1 MLTRLTD
8 AITKPQIHKYAFD
21 HVLRMPRHEFLRGCR
36 QAALATHDALQSAL
50 HDNDTELLDE
60 LPIAPPLH
68 RELAREVR
76 RGWEEGEPVLSMMRS
91 RLEEQRR
98 CLSRGHGLRRVRLIC
113 GARRSTAAALAGM
126 HRLHLGSLLTVV
138 DDQPGGLWVPARQ
151 QELLRER
158 GCAVQYEVAFGG
170 EGDEQRDWDAMTPPQ
185 VFLFEVSLDGEATAR
200 DADHD
205 AQVVV
210 ADLNGITGGR
220 VWDSASEVKGWWGPI
235 DWS

>member
-98 CLSRGHGLRRVRLIC
+98 CLSRGHRYLDRVHVVFRSMGCRGFRRTCHGDCTTCPVGDGRGVMGGVWC
-113 GARRSTAAALAGM
+113 GFVECCGRWSVAMGDAACACVVQRRGRAVIGAAVGAPAAADVPLA
-126 HRLHLGSLLTVV
+126 HRLVAHL
-138 DDQPGGLWVPARQ
+138 P
-151 QELLRER
+151 
-158 GCAVQYEVAFGG
+158 
-170 EGDEQRDWDAMTPPQ
+170 
-185 VFLFEVSLDGEATAR
+185 
-200 DADHD
+200 
-205 AQVVV
+205 
-210 ADLNGITGGR
+210 
-220 VWDSASEVKGWWGPI
+220 
-235 DWS
+235 

>member
-98 CLSRGHGLRRVRLIC
+98 
-113 GARRSTAAALAGM
+113 A
-126 HRLHLGSLLTVV
+126 
-138 DDQPGGLWVPARQ
+138 
-151 QELLRER
+151 
-158 GCAVQYEVAFGG
+158 EVA
-170 EGDEQRDWDAMTPPQ
+170 
-185 VFLFEVSLDGEATAR
+185 
-200 DADHD
+200 
-205 AQVVV
+205 
-210 ADLNGITGGR
+210 ADLPVRRTY
-220 VWDSASEVKGWWGPI
+220 SSHP
-235 DWS
+235 

>member
-98 CLSRGHGLRRVRLIC
+98 CLSRGHGLRRVC

-220 VWDSASEVKGWWGPI
+220 FWDSASEVKGWWGPI